1 MRNLNSLCLFF
12 LLIILL
18 AACNT
23 VAQPSNQQS
32 VPVVIIT
39 DESSASVKTAY
50 PMENEP
56 DSYIGTTY
64 PMGQAPTKTTTP
76 LDLPG
81 DTPETQKT
89 PMMNADKAAVYGVLN
104 SYSDKLPLQGV
115 MVYAADVVVVE
126 PSGDKVYTTQEKS
139 SPQSSTD
146 AIGQFM
152 ITDIT
157 PGTYY
162 FMMVTPFGNY
172 PLFDEKSN
180 TFEIELEGG
189 DVLNFGEVFVNWP

>member
-1 MRNLNSLCLFF
+1 M
-12 LLIILL
+12 IL

-23 VAQPSNQQS
+23 AAQPSNQQS
-32 VPVVIIT
+32 VTVVITT

-64 PMGQAPTKTTTP
+64 PMGQAPTKTITP
-76 LDLPG
+76 LDPTG
-81 DTPETQKT
+81 HTPETQKT
-89 PMMNADKAAVYGVLN
+89 PMNDADKAAVYGVLN

-172 PLFDEKSN
+172 PLFDDKSR